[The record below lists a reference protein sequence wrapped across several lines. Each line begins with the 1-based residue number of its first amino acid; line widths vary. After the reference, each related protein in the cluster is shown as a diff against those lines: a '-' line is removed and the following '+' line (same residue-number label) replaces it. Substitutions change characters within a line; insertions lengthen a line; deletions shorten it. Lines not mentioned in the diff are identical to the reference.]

1 MSLAASAERSVAVA
15 PTDPKGTSTAH
26 ARGVS
31 AVTPSLGATHYVA
44 DDLDFST
51 CSQTELAYLC
61 DHRLFV
67 RSRYPKLVLALVHH
81 PRFTEWTAT
90 APDVTFT
97 TENDKVACVVAAV
110 QKYCDATASS
120 TATGTAASTVT
131 GTGAT
136 VDLDDTTFWQEL
148 VDACWNYTPVPTEG
162 LATNRGGTSTTGGLP
177 DAADAAAVAAAR
189 AEVEHN
195 ALHRV
200 HRTLRSYRYWDHRQT
215 NHEPKRTG
223 GTRRKARTVWID

>member
-1 MSLAASAERSVAVA
+1 MSLAASAERTAAVPA
-15 PTDPKGTSTAH
+15 DPKSTSTART
-26 ARGVS
+26 RGVS

-44 DDLDFST
+44 DDLDFSA

-81 PRFTEWTAT
+81 PRFTEWAAT
-90 APDVTFT
+90 APDVTFA

-120 TATGTAASTVT
+120 TATDT
-131 GTGAT
+131 GTT

-148 VDACWNYTPVPTEG
+148 VDACWNYTPVPTKD
-162 LATNRGGTSTTGGLP
+162 LATNRGGTNTTGGLP
-177 DAADAAAVAAAR
+177 DAADAVAVAAAR